1 MMKKEKTIK
10 TEKKKH
16 ISAIWTLVAISCIFI
31 FSTIAINIQSAWI
44 NSFDKIVITAIQGM
58 ESPWLTQVMLFFTWL
73 GSSPQVLV
81 IAVITML
88 FLFFGLK
95 HRKELWLFLISC
107 SGSALLNILLKAKFL
122 RQRPT
127 LHRLIEE
134 TGYSFPSGHSMAAF
148 TLYFTIAFLI
158 WKHMPNTFSRVL
170 TILASAFLIVIIGVS
185 RIYLGVHYPSDVV
198 GAYFISGCWSSLCII
213 TYQYLLE
220 YKWNPKPQNAM

>member
-1 MMKKEKTIK
+1 MKKEKK
-10 TEKKKH
+10 MH
-16 ISAIWTLVAISCIFI
+16 ISAIWTMVAIGCIFI
-31 FSTIAINIQSAWI
+31 FSAIAINIHSSWI
-44 NSFDKIVITAIQGM
+44 SSFDNIVISKIQGM
-58 ESPWLTQVMLFFTWL
+58 ESPPLTQVMLFFTWL
-73 GSSPQVLV
+73 GSTPQVLV
-81 IAVITML
+81 ISVITML

-95 HRKELWLFLISC
+95 HRKELWLFLISG
-107 SGSALLNILLKAKFL
+107 SGSVLLNVLLKLKFS

-170 TILASAFLIVIIGVS
+170 TILVSAFLIVIIGVS
-185 RIYLGVHYPSDVV
+185 RIYLGVHFPSDVV
-198 GAYFISGCWSSLCII
+198 GGYFISGCWSAVCIM